1 MSDPDATL
9 TRQTYNLG
17 EVAVLLGVSE
27 RYVYTLARE
36 KRLPGVVKFGGRW
49 LLPRSKLTLILEG
62 GTDPAAASVAV
73 EA

>member
-1 MSDPDATL
+1 MATSADVTL

-36 KRLPGVVKFGGRW
+36 NRLPGVVKFGGRW
-49 LLPRSKLTLILEG
+49 LLPRTKLNVILEN
-62 GTDPAAASVAV
+62 GTEPAAV